1 MFVHGF
7 GLFLIGCLIVFIV
20 FGVIPE
26 IFIWLFGS
34 KRSKF
39 YHNFDFECGD
49 DSISRPRRYLVNY
62 IKKNR
67 SNYYDYEDAFIRVS
81 MELPFKKDG
90 SLDLL
95 RIPEEFRKDMEEI
108 YKWSDKS
115 KRKYDNEGN
124 RIY

>member
-1 MFVHGF
+1 
-7 GLFLIGCLIVFIV
+7 
-20 FGVIPE
+20 
-26 IFIWLFGS
+26 
-34 KRSKF
+34 
-39 YHNFDFECGD
+39 
-49 DSISRPRRYLVNY
+49 
-62 IKKNR
+62 
-67 SNYYDYEDAFIRVS
+67 